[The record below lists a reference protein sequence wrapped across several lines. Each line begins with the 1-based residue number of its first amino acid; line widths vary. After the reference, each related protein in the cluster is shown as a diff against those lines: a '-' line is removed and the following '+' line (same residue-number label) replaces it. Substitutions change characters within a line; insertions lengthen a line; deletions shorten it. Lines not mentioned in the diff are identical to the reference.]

1 MKGFPKEFRNESR
14 IFAPFLLSCMRPLRF
29 PAAVCLA
36 AGVAFGQNAGSPPAS
51 LREPL
56 QPRANQKYP
65 RLFEL
70 YKHLHTHPE
79 LSLHE
84 EKTGQR
90 VADELKETGFEVTTR
105 VGGHGVVGVLRNGRG
120 PTILVRTDLDALP
133 VKEQTGLPYASNV
146 RATDDKGMEVDVMHA
161 CGHDVHMTV
170 LVGTARTLVSLKE
183 RWQGTLVMIGQPA
196 EEKGSGARKML
207 ADGLFTRF
215 PKPDYCL
222 ALHDKA
228 DLETGVVGYVEGYA
242 LANVDSVDITIRGI
256 GGHGARP

>member
-1 MKGFPKEFRNESR
+1 MSTSLNHSPVVVG
-14 IFAPFLLSCMRPLRF
+14 ACLLSFVLSAPGADTA
-29 PAAVCLA
+29 PT
-36 AGVAFGQNAGSPPAS
+36 S

-56 QPRANQKYP
+56 QARAKQEYP

-90 VADELKETGFEVTTR
+90 VADELKEAGFEVTTR
-105 VGGHGVVGVLRNGRG
+105 VGGYGVVGVLRNGRG
-120 PTILVRTDLDALP
+120 PTVLVRTDLDALP
-133 VKEQTGLPYASNV
+133 VKEQTGLPYSSNV
-146 RATDDKGMEVDVMHA
+146 RATDDKGAEVDVMHA

-170 LVGTARTLVSLKE
+170 FVGTARTLVSLKD

-222 ALHDKA
+222 ALHVKA
-228 DLETGVVGYVEGYA
+228 DLPAGSLGYIEGYA
-242 LANVDSVDITIRGI
+242 LGKFQGEFSA
-256 GGHGARP
+256 A